1 MNADD
6 MMKALEESRAASELA
21 RAQVQDLA
29 LRMAELEA
37 EGSGPATVGENWM
50 LQTHLGNSGGTDAA
64 TGFWIYRRNGAA
76 VESLSWADVLAL
88 WDPEN
93 AGADN
98 FNLKFG
104 VTSGV
109 LDAVS
114 LAGSTST
121 SYGNTGLYDGNAFAE
136 PSAILQS
143 FYLIPIRRSGQ
154 WICRGGVFRENRF
167 CTDKGLITEL
177 VRIG

>member
-1 MNADD
+1 MSEKEHAAEELSAKDLEARLV
-6 MMKALEESRAASELA
+6 ALEELLRA
-21 RAQVQDLA
+21 RDDDVVD
-29 LRMAELEA
+29 
-37 EGSGPATVGENWM
+37 GPGVGAIGLDGPPEWVP
-50 LQTHLGNSGGTDAA
+50 GGGGGKA

-93 AGADN
+93 AEADN
-98 FNLKFG
+98 FNLEFG

-121 SYGNTGLYDGNAFAE
+121 SYGNTALYDGDAFAE

-143 FYLIPIRRSGQ
+143 FYRIPIRRSGQ